1 VKAFAILIPVLIAGE
16 AASVLALSFYSQF
29 QPNQV
34 HYSILSESQE
44 NNSLP
49 VIFKNA
55 TNLTNNPLDS
65 VYGQVAAWNSHVYV
79 LWQNSMPSD
88 NRNYDI
94 FIKNSVNNGT
104 TFGLPIN
111 LSNNSGFSEHPQIA
125 VYGNNVYAIWADDTS
140 GNREVLFTR
149 SVDNGASF
157 DSIKNL
163 SNNTSDSLN
172 EEIAV
177 FGDNVYVIWLDQDED
192 STNVL
197 LRASAD
203 GGATFGRTVN
213 ISSNANDQTFPK
225 IAAYGSNVYI
235 AWNMVGE
242 KVGERDNDGLFF
254 VRSSD
259 GGNTFNNI
267 MKLNL
272 DNNFGEPQVA
282 AAVNGT
288 VYVVSGGL
296 PSKEVKDLF
305 LIKSTDGGKSF
316 SEPEMIDA
324 NGIFVNPLNVELV
337 ASDPHISYVAA
348 DISVS
353 GNGEILLL
361 EMTGNNSTRVLNL
374 SNNAQ
379 VSECPSIA
387 IAGDNIYVVWE
398 DLTPGNH
405 EILYAKGMRG

>member
-1 VKAFAILIPVLIAGE
+1 MKVFAILIPVLIAGE

-34 HYSILSESQE
+34 HYSILSESQK

-65 VYGQVAAWNSHVYV
+65 VYGQVAAWNNHVYV

-104 TFGLPIN
+104 SFGLPIN

-177 FGDNVYVIWLDQDED
+177 FGDNVYVIWLDQDEG
-192 STNVL
+192 STNVM

-259 GGNTFNNI
+259 GGNTFDNI
-267 MKLNL
+267 MKLNR

-288 VYVVSGGL
+288 VYLVSGGL

-348 DISVS
+348 DISV
-353 GNGEILLL
+353 
-361 EMTGNNSTRVLNL
+361 
-374 SNNAQ
+374 
-379 VSECPSIA
+379 
-387 IAGDNIYVVWE
+387 
-398 DLTPGNH
+398 
-405 EILYAKGMRG
+405 

>member
-16 AASVLALSFYSQF
+16 AASVLVLSFYSQF

-125 VYGNNVYAIWADDTS
+125 VYGNNVHAIWADDTS

-172 EEIAV
+172 EEMAV
-177 FGDNVYVIWLDQDED
+177 FGDNVYVIWLDQDEG

>member
-125 VYGNNVYAIWADDTS
+125 VYGNNVHAIWADDTS

-172 EEIAV
+172 EEMAV
-177 FGDNVYVIWLDQDED
+177 FGDNVYVIWLDQDEG

-267 MKLNL
+267 MKLNR

>member
-1 VKAFAILIPVLIAGE
+1 MKAFAILLPVLIAVG
-16 AASVLALSFYSQF
+16 AATVIALLFYYQF

-34 HYSILSESQE
+34 HYSIVSESQE
-44 NNSLP
+44 SSSLP
-49 VIFKNA
+49 LIFENA

-65 VYGQVAAWNSHVYV
+65 VYGQVAAWNSNVYV
-79 LWQNSMPSD
+79 VWQDSTPSD

-94 FIKNSVNNGT
+94 FIKNSVNNGN
-104 TFGLPIN
+104 TFGLPVN
-111 LSNNSGFSEHPQIA
+111 LSNNSGFSEHPQVA
-125 VYGNNVYAIWADDTS
+125 VYGNSVYAIWADDTS

-149 SVDNGASF
+149 SVDKGTSF

-172 EEIAV
+172 QEIAV
-177 FGDNVYVIWLDQDED
+177 FGNNVYVAWLDQDED
-192 STNVL
+192 RTNIL

-203 GGATFGRTVN
+203 GGATFGKTVN
-213 ISSNANDQTFPK
+213 ISSNANHETFPK
-225 IAAYGSNVYI
+225 IAAYGSSVYI
-235 AWNMVGE
+235 AWNMVDQE
-242 KVGERDNDGLFF
+242 IDERDNDGLFF

-259 GGNTFNNI
+259 AGNTFDNI
-267 MKLNL
+267 VKLNRE
-272 DNNFGEPQVA
+272 DDFGEPQVA
-282 AAVNGT
+282 AVNNT

-296 PSKEVKDLF
+296 HSAEVNGLF

-324 NGIFVNPLNVELV
+324 NGIFVNPLNVEVV
-337 ASDPHISYVAA
+337 ASDAEVSYVAGQVF
-348 DISVS
+348 VS
-353 GNGEILLL
+353 GNEEILLL

-374 SNNAQ
+374 SNNPK

-398 DLTPGNH
+398 DLSPGNH
-405 EILYAKGMRG
+405 EILYAKGMRA